1 MWMVIV
7 IWIIIVIWAVDIKTF
22 SGMYSFPYIGS
33 PTLGCKVFN
42 EADRGIK
49 SSFPQICVCVV

>member
-1 MWMVIV
+1 
-7 IWIIIVIWAVDIKTF
+7 VDIKTF
-22 SGMYSFPYIGS
+22 TDMYSFPYTGS

-49 SSFPQICVCVV
+49 RIFPQNLFVFIVVYVV